1 MNDRNES
8 NLPEPDETAP
18 ESAENAE
25 STERAEAASAPTG
38 EPRRKPIGFWL
49 RTVDRLIAAEFA
61 ELFAAEGLTR
71 GDWRRLNLIAGT
83 FDDPRMA
90 ERLASRPEKLDRL
103 IERGWVAGDAGSLQ
117 LTDAGREAYES
128 LLERVNALRAR
139 VAGAVDPE
147 AFATTMASLEAIAR
161 EFGYAEDRRTP
172 DGRGFGRRRGGRPGF
187 RPGFGAAEVHGFHD
201 REFAGPEFAGR
212 QFGGREFGGRE
223 FPGRGFAGRGFPGER
238 DANAWRERHGSH
250 GRPGERDARCAERHG
265 REGHDRFGG
274 TEPRGE
280 GVPRRRGRGRGRGH
294 GHGHEVHVHVH
305 VHGDRRPR
313 G

>member
-18 ESAENAE
+18 ESAETAE
-25 STERAEAASAPTG
+25 STESTERGEAAPGPAG

-161 EFGYAEDRRTP
+161 EFGYAEGRRAP
-172 DGRGFGRRRGGRPGF
+172 HGRGFGRRRGGRPGF
-187 RPGFGAAEVHGFHD
+187 RPGFGAGFGPAEAHGFHD
-201 REFAGPEFAGR
+201 REF
-212 QFGGREFGGRE
+212 GGREFPGREFPGRE

-238 DANAWRERHGSH
+238 DANAWRERHGGHGGH

-265 REGHDRFGG
+265 HEGHDRFGG

-280 GVPRRRGRGRGRGH
+280 GVPRRRGRGH
-294 GHGHEVHVHVH
+294 GHDVHVHVH